1 MNRVAA
7 IGPSG
12 DIAALR
18 QTGIDLCTKGFYQKA
33 LSAFQKA
40 LFLAGDQAA
49 NAEIYCDIGVVY
61 RHLNRLEMADEI
73 FEFILEKDPPARI
86 RVIAHIEQAIVRL
99 RQLDHRAALEKIAL
113 ADELCTGE
121 SVVLQTHL
129 NSTYGRVYFQL
140 SDYEN
145 ALAKYNKAFSI
156 IESHE
161 GASAIPIIL
170 NNIGD
175 CYVQLGDYQRGE
187 DYNIRAL
194 GIAKERKNNRCISEC
209 LLSRM
214 DAAVLQDQHEQAKLF
229 GKQSLSIARSFKFS
243 DIISEV
249 EYRLANIYREE
260 GKENISNFFLN
271 RVLQSHRNL
280 NSEVLNILA
289 KTG

>member
-1 MNRVAA
+1 
-7 IGPSG
+7 
-12 DIAALR
+12 LR
-18 QTGIDLCTKGFYQKA
+18 QSGIDLCTKGFYQKA

-40 LFLAGDQAA
+40 LFLAGAPAA

-73 FEFILEKDPPARI
+73 FDFILDSDPPSRI
-86 RVIAHIEQAIVRL
+86 RVIAHIEQAIIRL
-99 RQLDHRAALEKIAL
+99 RQLDHRGALEKIGL
-113 ADELCTGE
+113 ADDLGAEE
-121 SVVLQTHL
+121 DVVLKTHL
-129 NSTYGRVYFQL
+129 NSTYGRVYFLL

-156 IESHE
+156 IESHT

-175 CYVQLGDYQRGE
+175 CYVQLGDYERGE
-187 DYNIRAL
+187 EYNIQAL
-194 GIAKERKNNRCISEC
+194 QIAKERKNNRCISEC

-214 DAAVLQDQHEQAKLF
+214 DAAILQDQHEQAKLF
-229 GKQSLSIARSFKFS
+229 GKQSLSIARSFKFG
-243 DIISEV
+243 DIIGEV

-271 RVLQSHRNL
+271 RVLQSHQNL

>member
-1 MNRVAA
+1 MSSRVAA
-7 IGPSG
+7 IGPPN

-40 LFLAGDQAA
+40 LFLAAEPAA
-49 NAEIYCDIGVVY
+49 NSEIYCDIGVVY
-61 RHLNRLEMADEI
+61 RYLNRLEMADDI
-73 FEFILEKDPPARI
+73 FQFILENDPPARV
-86 RVIAHIEQAIVRL
+86 RVIAHIEQAIVKL
-99 RQLDHRAALEKIAL
+99 RQLDHRSALEKIAL
-113 ADELCTGE
+113 ADTQDVDD
-121 SVVLQTHL
+121 VVLQTHL
-129 NSTYGRVYFQL
+129 NSTYGRVYFLL

-145 ALAKYNKAFSI
+145 ALEKYNKALAI
-156 IESHE
+156 IESHN

-175 CYVQLGDYQRGE
+175 CYVQLGDFQRGE
-187 DYNIRAL
+187 EFNLQAL
-194 GIAKERKNNRCISEC
+194 NIAKERKNNRCISEC

-214 DAAVLQDQHEQAKLF
+214 DAAILQDQHEQAKLF

-243 DIISEV
+243 DIIGEV
-249 EYRLANIYREE
+249 EYRLANIYRDE

-280 NSEVLNILA
+280 NSEVLDILA